1 MLGVEVSRRCTKSE
15 EKILLQV
22 RSVRIFKKR
31 ASKNKNPDARNMLM
45 ARTNL
50 SVLINFSMFV
60 IWIIKI
66 CCDKI
71 LCELSS
77 RAVNHVK

>member
-1 MLGVEVSRRCTKSE
+1 MLRRCAASE
-15 EKILLQV
+15 EEILLWV
-22 RSVRIFKKR
+22 RSMRIFKKR
-31 ASKNKNPDARNMLM
+31 ASKNKNPDTRNMLM
-45 ARTNL
+45 ARANL
-50 SVLINFSMFV
+50 SVLINFSMFA

-77 RAVNHVK
+77 